1 MNERHFR
8 APWSLTLKVM
18 SVAASLILAAASLA
32 IALHSEPPAPVKA
45 LLGGVVFL
53 TLAVSALF
61 TVRGY
66 ALGHDALY
74 IKRLFWWTRIRL
86 AGLRSIV
93 VDRDACRRSIRLCG
107 NGGLFAFAGWFRN
120 RKLGKFRLC
129 ATDLKRTV
137 VLHFPDR
144 TWVTSPE
151 NPEEFVRQVKSMA
164 RLPANPPDRFP

>member
-8 APWSLTLKVM
+8 APWSPTLKVM
-18 SVAASLILAAASLA
+18 SVTGSLILAAVSLT
-32 IALHSEPPAPVKA
+32 IALRSEPPAPVKA
-45 LLGGVVFL
+45 LLGGVVVL

-107 NGGLFAFAGWFRN
+107 NGGLFAFAGWYRN

-129 ATDLKRTV
+129 ATDLKRAV
-137 VLHFPDR
+137 VLRFSDR
-144 TWVTSPE
+144 AWVISPE

-164 RLPANPPDRFP
+164 GLPAHPPDRFP